1 MATTTSTTTSPSI
14 PTTDGTTQNWDANI
28 GPALQYYQA
37 QLKMDREQQ
46 AVAFASNCEAKGHQM
61 IMQVIQNIR

>member
-1 MATTTSTTTSPSI
+1 MATTTSTTTPSI
-14 PTTDGTTQNWDANI
+14 PTTDVTTQNWDANV
-28 GPALQYYQA
+28 GQALEYYRA